1 MCDASGRLCKGQGGS
16 LAVALMKLKAQG
28 LVAGCSLQDAD
39 DSRANKNPT
48 KTECRPGSI

>member
-1 MCDASGRLCKGQGGS
+1 M
-16 LAVALMKLKAQG
+16 ALMKLKAQG